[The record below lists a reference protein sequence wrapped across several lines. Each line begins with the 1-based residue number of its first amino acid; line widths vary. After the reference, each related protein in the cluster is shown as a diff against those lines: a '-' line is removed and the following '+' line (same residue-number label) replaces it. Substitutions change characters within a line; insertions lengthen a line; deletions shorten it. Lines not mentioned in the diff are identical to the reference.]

1 MSADMHK
8 YMACRA
14 QTAYFRNAEKDSC
27 LRDINHVRLLRQNRV
42 LLDLSVFLLLLLF
55 LTKERVKIGINFSSR
70 YITATK
76 QPNVPLYT
84 PFKFV

>member
-1 MSADMHK
+1 
-8 YMACRA
+8 MACRA
-14 QTAYFRNAEKDSC
+14 QTTNFRNAEKGSC
-27 LRDINHVRLLRQNRV
+27 LRDINHVQLLRQNRV
-42 LLDLSVFLLLLLF
+42 LLDLSVFFFF
-55 LTKERVKIGINFSSR
+55 LTEERVKIGINFSSR